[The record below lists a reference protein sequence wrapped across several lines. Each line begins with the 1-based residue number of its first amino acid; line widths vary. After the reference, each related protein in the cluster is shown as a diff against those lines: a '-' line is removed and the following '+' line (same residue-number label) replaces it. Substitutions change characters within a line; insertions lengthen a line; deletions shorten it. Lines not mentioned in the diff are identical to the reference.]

1 MLSYHSI
8 IGSLHYLSI
17 TRPDVAFV
25 VNKLP
30 QFMKTPTATHI
41 QALKRVLGYL
51 KSTISH
57 GLQLIPAKSLIL
69 NAFCYAGDTD
79 DRKSTGAYIVYL
91 GPNAISW
98 SCKKQPTV
106 AHSSSEAKCRTIG
119 STATELLWLQQVL
132 QELGITIQQPST
144 IFSDNIGAMCLC
156 ANPVFHS
163 RMRHLAIDYHFVR
176 DLVVKNQLKVSH
188 VPSSH
193 QFADLLTKPLSA
205 TQHNFLASNI
215 GAVESSSILRGHI
228 GVLVQAAD

>member
-1 MLSYHSI
+1 
-8 IGSLHYLSI
+8 
-17 TRPDVAFV
+17 
-25 VNKLP
+25 
-30 QFMKTPTATHI
+30 MKTPIATHM
-41 QALKRVLGYL
+41 QALKRVLRYL

-57 GLQLIPAKSLIL
+57 DLQLVPAKSLTL
-69 NAFCYAGDTD
+69 NAFCDADWGGDTI
-79 DRKSTGAYIVYL
+79 DRKSIGAYIVYL

-98 SCKKQPTV
+98 SCKKQSTV
-106 AHSSSEAKCRTIG
+106 ARSSTEAEYHTIG